1 MPVKPNDELKPV
13 AVVDYGMG
21 NLFSV
26 KHACEYAG
34 MQAVIT
40 TDPRVILAAP
50 AVILPGVGAF
60 QNAMQNLRK
69 NDLVSALRDFAATGR
84 PFVGICLGLQL
95 LMTESHEFG
104 RHPGLGLIDGDVV
117 RLDSTMGAVAPKVP
131 HIGWSAIYSKDSAMD
146 VPVLSWKNSFLAP
159 VSNGS
164 YMYFV
169 HSYYA
174 RPSDDSVVLAR
185 TRFGSLEF
193 CSSFSKNNIF
203 ACQFHPERSGP
214 EGLKI
219 YQALA
224 RAAAGD
230 RSGVIV

>member
-1 MPVKPNDELKPV
+1 MANDARKPV
-13 AVVDYGMG
+13 AIVDYGMG

-34 MQAVIT
+34 MEAVIT
-40 TDPRVILAAP
+40 TDKSVIFDAP

-60 QNAMQNLRK
+60 QNAMENLRK
-69 NDLVSALRDFAATGR
+69 NDLVSALRDYAATGR
-84 PFVGICLGLQL
+84 PFAGICLGLQL

-117 RLDSTMGAVAPKVP
+117 RLDTTMGEAAPKVP
-131 HIGWSAIYSKDSAMD
+131 HIGWNAVYSRESAMG
-146 VPVLSWKNSFLAP
+146 VPVPSWKNSFLAP

-174 RPSDDSVVLAR
+174 RPSDDSLVLTR

-193 CSSFSKNNIF
+193 CSSFSKDNIF

-230 RSGVIV
+230 RSGVRV